1 MRTKNLIFM
10 EDITISRP
18 NKLFTK
24 AKSVLNT
31 VKLGWFEIKRTIETV
46 ENIQKFE
53 LHKFTQKEEINKKD
67 LSLRIMT
74 RIKIK
79 VKDLTQTLSKNTALV
94 YFCIYFY
101 FYFYIYFYF
110 IIINIFSSL
119 RIYHY
124 IKIRYFN
131 LYSVNGNLES
141 KHMIII
147 Y

>member
-1 MRTKNLIFM
+1 
-10 EDITISRP
+10 
-18 NKLFTK
+18 
-24 AKSVLNT
+24 
-31 VKLGWFEIKRTIETV
+31 
-46 ENIQKFE
+46 
-53 LHKFTQKEEINKKD
+53 
-67 LSLRIMT
+67 MT